1 MTDPQQPKPP
11 AVNNFGACDG
21 FDLWVDVFSHSI
33 SDADTFHADLLKAR
47 VRAMKYKRAHTTP
60 AVTLELRTGQWSV
73 DADMTPTRA
82 RALAAALIEAAD
94 IVDQFTARQAEEAE
108 LARFNAG
115 PINRTESDGDLGAVL
130 PINFTPGSANALVA
144 EAIIREAIVFM
155 EGFRDDS
162 GQTDVVAILDNLEDL
177 ARTLKGGAA

>member
-1 MTDPQQPKPP
+1 MTATPDNKPP

-33 SDADTFHADLLKAR
+33 SDADTFHADLLEAR
-47 VRAMKYKRAHTTP
+47 VRAMKDKRAHTTP

-82 RALAAALIEAAD
+82 RTLAQALIEAAD
-94 IVDQFTARQAEEAE
+94 IVDQFTAHQAEEAE

-115 PINRTESDGDLGAVL
+115 PVYHPIDLPCG
-130 PINFTPGSANALVA
+130 
-144 EAIIREAIVFM
+144 
-155 EGFRDDS
+155 
-162 GQTDVVAILDNLEDL
+162 VVAFEPV
-177 ARTLKGGAA
+177 TEGGAA

>member
-1 MTDPQQPKPP
+1 MADTQQPKPP
-11 AVNNFGACDG
+11 AVNNFGACEG

-47 VRAMKYKRAHTTP
+47 VRAVKSKRAQSTP

-82 RALAAALIEAAD
+82 RTLAQALIEAAD
-94 IVDQFTARQAEEAE
+94 IVDQFTAHQAEEAE

-115 PINRTESDGDLGAVL
+115 PINRIEL
-130 PINFTPGSANALVA
+130 PG
-144 EAIIREAIVFM
+144 
-155 EGFRDDS
+155 G
-162 GQTDVVAILDNLEDL
+162 VVAFEPM
-177 ARTLKGGAA
+177 TEGGAA

>member
-1 MTDPQQPKPP
+1 MSSTTANKPP
-11 AVNNFGACDG
+11 AVNNFGSCES

-47 VRAMKYKRAHTTP
+47 VRAMKSKRAQPTP

-82 RALAAALIEAAD
+82 RTLAQALIEAAD
-94 IVDQFTARQAEEAE
+94 IVDQFTAHQAEEAE

-115 PINRTESDGDLGAVL
+115 PINRIEL
-130 PINFTPGSANALVA
+130 PG
-144 EAIIREAIVFM
+144 
-155 EGFRDDS
+155 G
-162 GQTDVVAILDNLEDL
+162 VVAFEPM
-177 ARTLKGGAA
+177 TEGGAA

>member
-82 RALAAALIEAAD
+82 RALAAALIEAAAFAAVLLSGPALD
-94 IVDQFTARQAEEAE
+94 DRSDEWAQADALADAQKAARSEYLRERAAAQLCMKLHGPGTAYRW
-108 LARFNAG
+108 
-115 PINRTESDGDLGAVL
+115 TDSGDLVCTDHRTGRAAV
-130 PINFTPGSANALVA
+130 
-144 EAIIREAIVFM
+144 
-155 EGFRDDS
+155 
-162 GQTDVVAILDNLEDL
+162 VVAS
-177 ARTLKGGAA
+177 KGGAL

>member
-1 MTDPQQPKPP
+1 MTAATDNKPP
-11 AVNNFGACDG
+11 AVNNFGACEG

-47 VRAMKYKRAHTTP
+47 VRAMKSKRAQSTP

-82 RALAAALIEAAD
+82 RTLAQALIEAAD
-94 IVDQFTARQAEEAE
+94 IVDQFTAHQAEEAE

-115 PINRTESDGDLGAVL
+115 PINRIEL
-130 PINFTPGSANALVA
+130 PG
-144 EAIIREAIVFM
+144 
-155 EGFRDDS
+155 G
-162 GQTDVVAILDNLEDL
+162 VVAFEPM
-177 ARTLKGGAA
+177 TEGGAA

>member
-11 AVNNFGACDG
+11 AVNNFGSCES

-33 SDADTFHADLLKAR
+33 SDADTYHADLLKAR
-47 VRAMKYKRAHTTP
+47 VRAVKSKRAQPTP

-82 RALAAALIEAAD
+82 RTLAQALIEAAD
-94 IVDQFTARQAEEAE
+94 IVDQFTAHQAEEAE

-115 PINRTESDGDLGAVL
+115 PINRIEL
-130 PINFTPGSANALVA
+130 PGGVVAFEPVA
-144 EAIIREAIVFM
+144 E
-155 EGFRDDS
+155 
-162 GQTDVVAILDNLEDL
+162 
-177 ARTLKGGAA
+177 GGAA

>member
-1 MTDPQQPKPP
+1 MTAATDNKAP
-11 AVNNFGACDG
+11 AVNNFGSCES

-47 VRAMKYKRAHTTP
+47 VRAVKSKRAQSTP

-82 RALAAALIEAAD
+82 RTLAQALIEAAD
-94 IVDQFTARQAEEAE
+94 IVDQFTAHQAEEAE

-115 PINRTESDGDLGAVL
+115 PVYHPIDLPCG
-130 PINFTPGSANALVA
+130 
-144 EAIIREAIVFM
+144 
-155 EGFRDDS
+155 
-162 GQTDVVAILDNLEDL
+162 VVAFEPV
-177 ARTLKGGAA
+177 TEGGAA

>member
-1 MTDPQQPKPP
+1 MTATPDNKPP
-11 AVNNFGACDG
+11 AVNNFGASES

-47 VRAMKYKRAHTTP
+47 VRAMKHKRAHTTP

-94 IVDQFTARQAEEAE
+94 IVDQFTAHQAEERE

-115 PINRTESDGDLGAVL
+115 PVFHPIDLPCG
-130 PINFTPGSANALVA
+130 
-144 EAIIREAIVFM
+144 
-155 EGFRDDS
+155 
-162 GQTDVVAILDNLEDL
+162 VVAFEP
-177 ARTLKGGAA
+177 ATEGGAA